1 MGIQR
6 EKGDLVINNQ
16 ADLLS
21 RKHADLVGNEQTDLA
36 SVSLLLAKVREHR
49 EQMERQGR
57 LLTKNTHFPPV
68 EPSVF
73 PPLKSSVFAP
83 LLPTVEGREEVMR
96 DKEAPVRK
104 PFQMDQQFVRKVL
117 EFSSSS
123 SIRSVSPDLR
133 VKVVLPSCTDSSHRD
148 SSNKETNA
156 PHRRRKKK
164 KDGKDT
170 KDTDKD
176 ARLRYYVKKLLEMK
190 HEDIENLSGMTTS
203 SQTPD
208 KTSSLRSGSSSS
220 SRKQV
225 RFREELQ
232 TVDSRA
238 ASETMDTVY
247 RQLGGDEQDYR
258 PQDLR
263 PRDLRQQ
270 FSRPQDSRSSSY
282 LSVSPADRP
291 TFRSPSEQIH
301 DEIEKQF
308 RHHREKEGKQVQNG
322 DKVEI
327 QGQNR
332 ETEGIHG
339 QNRKT
344 EGIPSRFR
352 ETEGIQG
359 QYRLAR
365 QRLQEKLSMVSEQV
379 SGSTLQLSSGP
390 VSSSLQLSSGPVSSS
405 LQLSSGQISSSCSPY
420 SPDLVT
426 RVLVDRLVTSQQVD
440 TITTSHKV
448 DNVTSHK
455 VDKVTS
461 QMVDTVTRQQIET
474 FNFSQSMASMA
485 SSSSNTVSHIDLS
498 ADSWLGM

>member
-1 MGIQR
+1 MG
-6 EKGDLVINNQ
+6 
-16 ADLLS
+16 
-21 RKHADLVGNEQTDLA
+21 
-36 SVSLLLAKVREHR
+36 
-49 EQMERQGR
+49 
-57 LLTKNTHFPPV
+57 
-68 EPSVF
+68 
-73 PPLKSSVFAP
+73 
-83 LLPTVEGREEVMR
+83 
-96 DKEAPVRK
+96 
-104 PFQMDQQFVRKVL
+104 
-117 EFSSSS
+117 
-123 SIRSVSPDLR
+123 
-133 VKVVLPSCTDSSHRD
+133 
-148 SSNKETNA
+148 
-156 PHRRRKKK
+156 
-164 KDGKDT
+164 
-170 KDTDKD
+170 
-176 ARLRYYVKKLLEMK
+176 
-190 HEDIENLSGMTTS
+190 
-203 SQTPD
+203 
-208 KTSSLRSGSSSS
+208 
-220 SRKQV
+220 
-225 RFREELQ
+225 
-232 TVDSRA
+232 
-238 ASETMDTVY
+238 
-247 RQLGGDEQDYR
+247 
-258 PQDLR
+258 
-263 PRDLRQQ
+263 
-270 FSRPQDSRSSSY
+270 DSRSSSY

-365 QRLQEKLSMVSEQV
+365 QRLQEKLSMGSEQV

-426 RVLVDRLVTSQQVD
+426 RV
-440 TITTSHKV
+440 
-448 DNVTSHK
+448 
-455 VDKVTS
+455 
-461 QMVDTVTRQQIET
+461 MVDTVTRQQIET

-498 ADSWLGM
+498 ADSWLADQVGPQAFD